1 MAEAM
6 PPEMRERFLITHFF
20 NPVRYMRLLELVS
33 GEHTLPD
40 VTAAMAEF
48 GENTLGKGIVYGKD
62 TPNFIANRVG
72 CFGIAAAFHHMLD
85 LNLTVEQMDAIFG
98 ANMGRPKSAIFRTA
112 DVVGIDTLG
121 HVFSNL
127 YETAVDDERRDS
139 FILPDYV
146 TQLVQSGRTGQ
157 KTGAGFYKKV
167 RGKGR
172 SEIMALDVATMEYRS
187 KEKVRFPCTGRARSA
202 DTLAGKLQAMVY
214 GGEDDIASTA
224 AWRVTA
230 ETLIYAANRVPEI
243 ADDIVNVDRAMRWG
257 FGWEMGPFESWDAI
271 GVRRSVERMIAEGY
285 DVPSWVTDMLAA
297 GVESFYTRNDSG
309 ALTQYM
315 RAGDIE
321 TIATSTSQ
329 LFLADLKTSNTPVD
343 RCVSATLH
351 DMGDG
356 ALLLE
361 FHSKM
366 NALDE
371 EIFSIYERA
380 LDRLDAGEFS
390 ALVVGNED
398 PRAFCAGANLLMILM
413 SAQAGE
419 WEALN
424 TNLHRIQQLMMR
436 AKYSPNP
443 VVVAPHSMALGGGA
457 EVSMHSSV
465 TMANAELYMGLVEVG
480 VGLIPGAGGCK
491 EMVVRFTGNMPEGV
505 AYDPNPFI
513 QKAFEYIGMAKVS
526 TSAEEARS
534 WGMLRRNDV
543 VVMNQ
548 DSRLMAAKRLALGLA
563 AGGYVPPPR
572 QTVKAAGRGCQAA
585 ISAYLM
591 QMRSG
596 GFATPHDVT
605 VGNRLASVL
614 TGGDV
619 PTGTR
624 LSEQELLD
632 LEREAFL
639 SLCGEQKT
647 MDRIQH
653 MLMKG
658 KPLRN

>member
-1 MAEAM
+1 
-6 PPEMRERFLITHFF
+6 
-20 NPVRYMRLLELVS
+20 
-33 GEHTLPD
+33 
-40 VTAAMAEF
+40 
-48 GENTLGKGIVYGKD
+48 
-62 TPNFIANRVG
+62 
-72 CFGIAAAFHHMLD
+72 
-85 LNLTVEQMDAIFG
+85 
-98 ANMGRPKSAIFRTA
+98 
-112 DVVGIDTLG
+112 
-121 HVFSNL
+121 
-127 YETAVDDERRDS
+127 
-139 FILPDYV
+139 
-146 TQLVQSGRTGQ
+146 
-157 KTGAGFYKKV
+157 
-167 RGKGR
+167 
-172 SEIMALDVATMEYRS
+172 
-187 KEKVRFPCTGRARSA
+187 
-202 DTLAGKLQAMVY
+202 MVY

-491 EMVVRFTGNMPEGV
+491 EMVVRFTGNMFEGV
-505 AYDPNPFI
+505 VYDLNFFI
-513 QKAFEYIGMAKVS
+513 
-526 TSAEEARS
+526 
-534 WGMLRRNDV
+534 
-543 VVMNQ
+543 
-548 DSRLMAAKRLALGLA
+548 
-563 AGGYVPPPR
+563 
-572 QTVKAAGRGCQAA
+572 
-585 ISAYLM
+585 
-591 QMRSG
+591 
-596 GFATPHDVT
+596 
-605 VGNRLASVL
+605 
-614 TGGDV
+614 
-619 PTGTR
+619 
-624 LSEQELLD
+624 
-632 LEREAFL
+632 
-639 SLCGEQKT
+639 
-647 MDRIQH
+647 
-653 MLMKG
+653 
-658 KPLRN
+658 

>member
-1 MAEAM
+1 
-6 PPEMRERFLITHFF
+6 
-20 NPVRYMRLLELVS
+20 LVS

-424 TNLHRIQQLMMR
+424 TNLHRIQ
-436 AKYSPNP
+436 
-443 VVVAPHSMALGGGA
+443 
-457 EVSMHSSV
+457 
-465 TMANAELYMGLVEVG
+465 
-480 VGLIPGAGGCK
+480 
-491 EMVVRFTGNMPEGV
+491 
-505 AYDPNPFI
+505 
-513 QKAFEYIGMAKVS
+513 
-526 TSAEEARS
+526 
-534 WGMLRRNDV
+534 
-543 VVMNQ
+543 
-548 DSRLMAAKRLALGLA
+548 
-563 AGGYVPPPR
+563 
-572 QTVKAAGRGCQAA
+572 
-585 ISAYLM
+585 
-591 QMRSG
+591 
-596 GFATPHDVT
+596 
-605 VGNRLASVL
+605 
-614 TGGDV
+614 
-619 PTGTR
+619 
-624 LSEQELLD
+624 
-632 LEREAFL
+632 
-639 SLCGEQKT
+639 
-647 MDRIQH
+647 
-653 MLMKG
+653 
-658 KPLRN
+658 